1 MAKQSKSPVIDRY
14 LREVAPNSMN
24 ITDSIKLTAE
34 ALGVAPSTVS
44 RWRAADCVPG
54 GHDIIAILSEVNK
67 NRPADKKCTLKDVA
81 ILCNYKDIHK
91 RLIALEKKD
100 RDE

>member
-1 MAKQSKSPVIDRY
+1 MAKQSKSPIIDRY

-24 ITDSIKLTAE
+24 ITESIKLTAE
-34 ALGVAPSTVS
+34 VLGVAPSTVS

-67 NRPADKKCTLKDVA
+67 SRKPDQKCTLKDVA
-81 ILCNYKDIHK
+81 ILCNYKDIQK
-91 RLIALEKKD
+91 RLIAPEGKKN
-100 RDE
+100 E